1 MRGINLLTLIAASI
15 FFRLWV
21 SVSAH
26 DYNFV
31 REKRKGKEKKMTEQS
46 TNAFFMLHQLKL

>member
-15 FFRLWV
+15 FFWLWV

-26 DYNFV
+26 GYNFI
-31 REKRKGKEKKMTEQS
+31 REKRKEKKKKMTEQS